1 MSDSIRLIV
10 VDDQQLFREAIK
22 TLLTA
27 QPDFIVIGEGA
38 NGCEA
43 LDLVEKLQPDIVLMD
58 LRMPTMDGVQATRE
72 IKAKYPAT
80 RVIILTTFDDD
91 TDLFE
96 GLKAGAAGY
105 VLKEISSEQLYSA
118 IRAAARGELFL
129 LPSATARVV
138 AEFSRLSSTDDTSLT
153 SSPAEVLTKREIE
166 ILKLVSTGVSNKE
179 IGEILYITEGTVKNH
194 MTNILNKLDVRE
206 RLQAVV
212 KARHQ
217 GLL

>member
-1 MSDSIRLIV
+1 MSEPIRLVI

-22 TLLTA
+22 TLLSV
-27 QPDFIVIGEGA
+27 QPDFDVVGEA
-38 NGCEA
+38 TNGLEA
-43 LDLVEKLQPDIVLMD
+43 LSLVEDLTPDIVLMD
-58 LRMPTMDGVQATRE
+58 LRMPVLDGVRATRE
-72 IKAKYPAT
+72 IKEKFPET
-80 RVIILTTFDDD
+80 RVVILTTFDDD
-91 TDLFE
+91 ADLFE

-105 VLKEISSEQLYSA
+105 VLKEISSEQLFEA
-118 IRAAARGELFL
+118 IHAAARGELFL

-138 AEFSRLSSTDDTSLT
+138 AEFSRLATTNREEA
-153 SSPAEVLTKREIE
+153 PANAELLTKREIE

-179 IGEILYITEGTVKNH
+179 IGEILFITEGTVKNH

-212 KARHQ
+212 KARQQ